1 MAQDIMKSLEESG
14 APAREF
20 WEDDLE
26 MALEHVLVRSGQDGF
41 MDEWIGRRTG
51 RQISV
56 LCANLGV
63 DGTGS
68 VRQRKNALRSSGN
81 DDLLPYL
88 LVDQFAK
95 YKSKVATI
103 DFARGVLAEDILET
117 CRIKDDEFDKTA
129 LLFSIYNRRSTDLR
143 LVFHLDKIHKTG
155 FARMKLKEKAR
166 RPRESF
172 QDFLRPKTVKGIL
185 AGFDKAKGDGRT
197 SEFKDVVIHDGHH
210 LVFIRRAERPD
221 LILRAGGVVHGFR
234 PEWIILDFADGAKRV
249 NISSVSVSVPLEIAN
264 RLASGYFA
272 KPCEYENE
280 SQITYAKQLERFLGI
295 LKDKKAEEI
304 PLVELVVSNSPL
316 EGAPKIKITDPD
328 SNPIGDA
335 IVHFEKAVG
344 GILSDIENIESIKVH
359 YRKKRVS
366 LIFEKMEDADGE
378 FVVRYSDHRLNALER
393 RSFEDHLRN
402 TYGIPVL
409 STEKRFKHQP

>member
-129 LLFSIYNRRSTDLR
+129 LLSPYTTGGPRTCASFSTSTR
-143 LVFHLDKIHKTG
+143 FT
-155 FARMKLKEKAR
+155 
-166 RPRESF
+166 RP
-172 QDFLRPKTVKGIL
+172 
-185 AGFDKAKGDGRT
+185 
-197 SEFKDVVIHDGHH
+197 
-210 LVFIRRAERPD
+210 
-221 LILRAGGVVHGFR
+221 
-234 PEWIILDFADGAKRV
+234 
-249 NISSVSVSVPLEIAN
+249 
-264 RLASGYFA
+264 ASPG
-272 KPCEYENE
+272 
-280 SQITYAKQLERFLGI
+280 
-295 LKDKKAEEI
+295 
-304 PLVELVVSNSPL
+304 
-316 EGAPKIKITDPD
+316 
-328 SNPIGDA
+328 
-335 IVHFEKAVG
+335 
-344 GILSDIENIESIKVH
+344 
-359 YRKKRVS
+359 
-366 LIFEKMEDADGE
+366 
-378 FVVRYSDHRLNALER
+378 
-393 RSFEDHLRN
+393 
-402 TYGIPVL
+402 
-409 STEKRFKHQP
+409 